1 MFAGDVLVNCLLVA
15 WRLGKLI
22 DHCFFL
28 RLRLLFAVRFPGGF
42 YGFCNVGCGCFVLVS
57 ALYAMSCPFD
67 FFTRRIPIDP
77 FRVPASHSFSSF
89 P

>member
-42 YGFCNVGCGCFVLVS
+42 YGFCNVGCGCFVFGFCFICNEL
-57 ALYAMSCPFD
+57 PF
-67 FFTRRIPIDP
+67 
-77 FRVPASHSFSSF
+77 
-89 P
+89 